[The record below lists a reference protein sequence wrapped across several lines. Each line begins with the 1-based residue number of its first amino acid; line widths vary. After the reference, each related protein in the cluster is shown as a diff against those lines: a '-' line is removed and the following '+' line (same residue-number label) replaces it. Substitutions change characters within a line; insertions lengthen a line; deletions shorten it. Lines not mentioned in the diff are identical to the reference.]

1 MVVGIKKPTT
11 FQTKRWQTIKTVRII
26 IKNKNIIRHFT
37 DGGGII
43 LLRFTVLKGAC
54 YVWSFSDCL
63 TWLCGCVYICWH
75 LEKMMR
81 LIYTG
86 ASHSR
91 TEADR
96 AATKYA
102 PEKCEQHI
110 QYINMCGYRWWAE
123 DVQCQS
129 CVRFSRKCAKC
140 KQETVSMAVTEQDL
154 LSALCALSLSRCFF
168 VCFCEDGLNVVV

>member
-1 MVVGIKKPTT
+1 MWIAQ
-11 FQTKRWQTIKTVRII
+11 QTHPLIDII
-26 IKNKNIIRHFT
+26 
-37 DGGGII
+37 
-43 LLRFTVLKGAC
+43 
-54 YVWSFSDCL
+54 SDCL
-63 TWLCGCVYICWH
+63 TVWACLYLLAFGKNDEANIH
-75 LEKMMR
+75 G
-81 LIYTG
+81 TS

-154 LSALCALSLSRCFF
+154 LSALCALSLSLFF
-168 VCFCEDGLNVVV
+168 CLFLWRRFECCSVKCCPQVLSLKRLC